1 MLTSQERHECIG
13 VIRDF
18 PKRLR
23 DLVEGLTE
31 SQLTTAFLDEEWTVA
46 QNVHH
51 LVDSHVNSYVR
62 LKFMLAEDNPPLR
75 NYEQDDWAKFPEA
88 MSADL
93 SYSLTMLDGLHERW
107 ARVFENLSADEWE
120 RTGQHSTDGPVSV
133 EWMVKTYADHCE
145 AHLDQIQRTL
155 GARTK

>member
-1 MLTSQERHECIG
+1 
-13 VIRDF
+13 
-18 PKRLR
+18 
-23 DLVEGLTE
+23 VEGLSDE
-31 SQLTTAFLDEEWTVA
+31 ELTTPYLDGEWTVA

-93 SYSLTMLDGLHERW
+93 SYSLTILDGLHERW
-107 ARVFENLSADEWE
+107 ALVFENLSEDQWK

-133 EWMVKTYADHCE
+133 ESFLITYSDHCE

-155 GARTK
+155 AANV